1 MKIKLKKP
9 IIVDVRIAGKRRRRV
24 KLLLDTGA
32 TTTILS
38 WDILKDI
45 GYDPAISNRRK
56 DVTTANG
63 VIEAPLVKVKGMSI
77 GHFKVK
83 NTDVICHDIPE
94 LIRVDGLLGL
104 NFIEN
109 FRVCID
115 YKKGVLEI
123 GN

>member
-1 MKIKLKKP
+1 MKIEELKNKYKDEWLA
-9 IIVDVRIAGKRRRRV
+9 IEVTRWA

-45 GYDPAISNRRK
+45 GYDPAISTKRK

-63 VIEAPLVKVKGMSI
+63 VIETPLVKVKEMSI

-115 YKKGVLEI
+115 YKKGILEI
-123 GN
+123 GY

>member
-1 MKIKLKKP
+1 MKVKLKKP
-9 IIVDVRIAGKRRRRV
+9 IIVDVRITGKRRRWA
-24 KLLLDTGA
+24 KLLLDIGA

-63 VIEAPLVKVKGMSI
+63 VIEAPLVKVKEMSI
-77 GHFKVK
+77 GQFKVK

-115 YKKGVLEI
+115 YRKGILEI
-123 GN
+123 GY